1 MKINILILLTY
12 SFLLTAC
19 GSDNLTKAKA
29 EAIIKDCQTEKS
41 AIRTKTF
48 YYGTVEIDD
57 LLKSKFPDK
66 MKPYEKYEKLGILN
80 IGPLKRVKGIVGKKD
95 QYEVSLTEKGKE
107 LLIKSEEGYRGEIT
121 GKFKLCE
128 YKFDGVTEIHEV
140 PDKNIAK
147 VKVRLTRF
155 NETPFFE
162 EVHEKRNPKEMLK
175 TVTFR
180 KTNEGWK
187 LCDKS

>member
-1 MKINILILLTY
+1 MKINILILLFTF
-12 SFLLTAC
+12 STLTAC

-29 EAIIKDCQTEKS
+29 EAIIKNCQTEET
-41 AIRTKTF
+41 AIKTKTF

-66 MKPYEKYEKLGILN
+66 MEPYKKYEELGILN

-107 LLIKSEEGYRGEIT
+107 LLIKSEEGNRGKIT

-128 YKFDGVTEIHEV
+128 YKFDSVTEIQEI
-140 PDKNIAK
+140 PDQNIAK

-155 NETPFFE
+155 NETAFFE
-162 EVHEKRNPKEMLK
+162 EAHEKRNPKEMIK
-175 TVTFR
+175 TVIFR

-187 LCDKS
+187 LCDRS

>member
-1 MKINILILLTY
+1 MKINIPILLY
-12 SFLLTAC
+12 LCSFSLTAC

-29 EAIIKDCQTEKS
+29 EAIIKECQTEET

-57 LLKSKFPDK
+57 LLKAKFPDK
-66 MKPYEKYEKLGILN
+66 MKPYEKYEELGILN
-80 IGPLKRVKGIVGKKD
+80 IGPLKRVKGILKKKD

-107 LLIKSEEGYRGEIT
+107 LLVKSEELYRGKTKGE
-121 GKFKLCE
+121 FKLCE
-128 YKFDGVTEIHEV
+128 YKFDSVTEIHEI
-140 PDKNIAK
+140 PDQNIAK

-155 NETPFFE
+155 NETAFFE
-162 EVHEKRNPKEMLK
+162 KAHEKRNPKEMIK

-187 LCDKS
+187 LCDR